1 MKVNRFGLEIKKN
14 FLTIPST
21 GKIDEQSCEVSVWEV
36 FEKQIHDSVLE

>member
-1 MKVNRFGLEIKKN
+1 MKVNRFGLEMKN